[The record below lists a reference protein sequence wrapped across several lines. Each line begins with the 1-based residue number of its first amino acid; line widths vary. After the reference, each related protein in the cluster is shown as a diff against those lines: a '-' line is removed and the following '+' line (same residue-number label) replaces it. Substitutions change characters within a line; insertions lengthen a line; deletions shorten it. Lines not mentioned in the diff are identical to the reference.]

1 MNNEKVKEIKK
12 VLEQNNA
19 HIPFINE
26 HYNWDEISC
35 ADILTLINE
44 LESENKE
51 LRVVTDIAN
60 ERTYRKKFTDEWR
73 KEYQKE
79 LDKQGNGH
87 IAGHPDF
94 DLVYKLYFEQKDRIA
109 ELEKEN
115 RQLSKAINSVQKG
128 FDNGEFISKDCQTR
142 TLKQFVVKAKERCH
156 NYYPSI
162 DHYCCSEKAVSVKDI
177 DELLKEYELRN

>member
-1 MNNEKVKEIKK
+1 MWCLLMKVIIQENNMESEKVKEIKK
-12 VLEQNNA
+12 ALEDNA
-19 HIPFINE
+19 NYE
-26 HYNWDEISC
+26 HHNKLGYIDVYKC
-35 ADILTLINE
+35 KTVAFADILTLINE

-60 ERTYRKKFTDEWR
+60 ERAYRKKFTDEWR

-109 ELEKEN
+109 ELEEDKEKWQ
-115 RQLSKAINSVQKG
+115 RKAV
-128 FDNGEFISKDCQTR
+128 
-142 TLKQFVVKAKERCH
+142 
-156 NYYPSI
+156 NYYQIAKSYGVECII
-162 DHYCCSEKAVSVKDI
+162 DNDI
-177 DELLKEYELRN
+177 DETLNECEK

>member
-1 MNNEKVKEIKK
+1 MNSEKVKEIKEA
-12 VLEQNNA
+12 LEQNNA
-19 HIPFINE
+19 YIPFINE

-87 IAGHPDF
+87 IAGYPDF

-109 ELEKEN
+109 ELEEDKEKWQ
-115 RQLSKAINSVQKG
+115 RKAV
-128 FDNGEFISKDCQTR
+128 
-142 TLKQFVVKAKERCH
+142 
-156 NYYPSI
+156 NYYQMAKSYGVECII
-162 DHYCCSEKAVSVKDI
+162 DNDI
-177 DELLKEYELRN
+177 DELLKEYEK